1 MYSRLLGYKPEL
13 KQISKLAYPIILGQL
28 GWVLMGVADTIMVG
42 KLGKDALAGVNQANN
57 IFFLLSGLTFGVL
70 FAVSTLVSIKV
81 GEGRA
86 KEGFLT
92 YSAGLLIA
100 FVLFVVQWGLNTTLI
115 YNFEILGQSREVNEI
130 APRFLKI
137 VNWSVLPMLIFL
149 TCRQFSDGL
158 GHTRISM
165 VITILGLVLNVILNW
180 ILISGNLG
188 FPALGIEGAAYATLI
203 ARIVMAICGLY
214 YIRYAKFMQ
223 QYVPKKLPSF
233 REILPETKVIWK
245 MGIPIALQTFA
256 EWACFAFSGIM
267 VGWYGSVQ
275 LAAHA
280 VALNAASVTY
290 MVASGFA
297 IAGSILV
304 GNGFGEH
311 NKLKIRRVAN
321 ATFILLGAYEVL
333 NALIFIV
340 FNKQIASLY
349 GVTSDVMP
357 LILPLFFLAALFQI
371 SDGIQAGAMSIL
383 RGIKDVVSASAIA
396 VISYWFVSLPLSYY
410 FGEIW
415 HKEVYGIWM
424 GFTIGLFVASILGVL
439 RFYRKIKKLE
449 FYES

>member
-1 MYSRLLGYKPEL
+1 
-13 KQISKLAYPIILGQL
+13 
-28 GWVLMGVADTIMVG
+28 
-42 KLGKDALAGVNQANN
+42 
-57 IFFLLSGLTFGVL
+57 
-70 FAVSTLVSIKV
+70 
-81 GEGRA
+81 
-86 KEGFLT
+86 
-92 YSAGLLIA
+92 
-100 FVLFVVQWGLNTTLI
+100 
-115 YNFEILGQSREVNEI
+115 
-130 APRFLKI
+130 
-137 VNWSVLPMLIFL
+137 
-149 TCRQFSDGL
+149 
-158 GHTRISM
+158 
-165 VITILGLVLNVILNW
+165 
-180 ILISGNLG
+180 
-188 FPALGIEGAAYATLI
+188 
-203 ARIVMAICGLY
+203 
-214 YIRYAKFMQ
+214 
-223 QYVPKKLPSF
+223 
-233 REILPETKVIWK
+233 
-245 MGIPIALQTFA
+245 
-256 EWACFAFSGIM
+256 M